1 MDELSNAFSVL
12 ELDMEDAK
20 EHTMIATA
28 ADGDGER
35 VKKQECGVKDNG
47 KIKDNHSGDGNSSKS
62 GNEGEQSS
70 ELIREEYKSPLVWI
84 DLETTGLNIEVDRIL
99 EIACIITD
107 TQIGEK
113 HKNIIFHDSIAQYSK
128 SFFTGMPPNNYIS
141 CFQNEKKNFISSQ
154 MNLYMR
160 VNHQLLGILSCGIIF
175 VISCKAVNSWKNF
188 KSRHKLDKLYN
199 KNASRKESKHRAP
212 DDIKESI
219 AELKYYKNIF
229 KPKSEN

>member
-12 ELDMEDAK
+12 ELDMEDDK

-35 VKKQECGVKDNG
+35 VKEQ
-47 KIKDNHSGDGNSSKS
+47 GDGTSSKNE
-62 GNEGEQSS
+62 NEGEQSS

-84 DLETTGLNIEVDRIL
+84 DLEMTAMGILSRYFFFAGLNIEVDRIL

-107 TQIGEK
+107 TQI
-113 HKNIIFHDSIAQYSK
+113 
-128 SFFTGMPPNNYIS
+128 
-141 CFQNEKKNFISSQ
+141 NEKKNFISSQ

-188 KSRHKLDKLYN
+188 KSRHKLDKERARDPRSQDAISVQALEKQKYMPN
-199 KNASRKESKHRAP
+199 LVGLFSRIIVDVSSIKGLCLHWYLRGNDSAP
-212 DDIKESI
+212 VPFRQM
-219 AELKYYKNIF
+219 N
-229 KPKSEN
+229 